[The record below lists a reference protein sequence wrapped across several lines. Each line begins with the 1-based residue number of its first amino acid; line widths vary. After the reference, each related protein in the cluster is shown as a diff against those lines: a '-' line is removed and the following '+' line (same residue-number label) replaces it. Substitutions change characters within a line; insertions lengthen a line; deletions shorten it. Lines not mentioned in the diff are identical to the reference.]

1 MAEIQDQIGLT
12 ARLSGMSS
20 QTDLYAKGG
29 EVEHRDEEK
38 TMA

>member
-1 MAEIQDQIGLT
+1 MAEIQEQIGLT

-20 QTDLYAKGG
+20 QTDLYGKG
-29 EVEHRDEEK
+29 EVEHRDQEK